1 MSFSMDEVTSRTQDN
16 RPSFEMAAMKS
27 VSNQT
32 AAAPE
37 IVIANEEPS
46 KPPTNGKLKQNVV
59 FLKIL
64 QDYDSLRR
72 V

>member
-1 MSFSMDEVTSRTQDN
+1 MSFSMNEVTSRTPGN

-37 IVIANEEPS
+37 IVLCNEEPS
-46 KPPTNGKLKQNVV
+46 KPPNNGKLSKM
-59 FLKIL
+59 L
-64 QDYDSLRR
+64 ST
-72 V
+72 